1 MPNHV
6 ASNPLQRFLAL
17 KTGELTANLVKELGM
32 VNEVLIVSRDIMK
45 LAGVNFYHPEI
56 SFGWWADPSLYEK
69 AVAETMKKKF
79 YSFPRVYRMKQNCL
93 NKTGATGFS
102 FTKYLVSS
110 GYISKVVNASFIDF
124 SVDIFKEKL
133 FFQQQQAGQS
143 TLQAVVKSNYGDAT
157 TMGAFNVFT
166 WNETAPKTVDDD
178 EKYLKTVKGYGV
190 SRILTDDVN
199 RVKRALNE
207 ETINLSKGT
216 WNKSYFEL
224 VITLFIAG
232 KLILSFLY
240 V

>member
-1 MPNHV
+1 M
-6 ASNPLQRFLAL
+6 

-56 SFGWWADPSLYEK
+56 SFGWCVDPSLYEK
-69 AVAETMKKKF
+69 DPAESMQKRF
-79 YSFPRVYRMKQNCL
+79 NSFPRVYLLKQNCL

-102 FTKYLVSS
+102 FTKYLISS
-110 GYISKVVNASFIDF
+110 GFISKVVNTSFIDF
-124 SVDIFKEKL
+124 SVEMFKEKL
-133 FFQQQQAGQS
+133 FFQQQSSQS

-166 WNETAPKTVDDD
+166 WNDTAVRTEDDD
-178 EKYLKTVKGYGV
+178 ESYIDTVKAYGV

-216 WNKSYFEL
+216 WNRSYFGL
-224 VITLFIAG
+224 VIALLIAG
-232 KLILSFLY
+232 KTVLCLLY